1 MGKKSRED
9 DLAFVGRHRHAKR
22 DREQKALL
30 ERLTRELRDRPP
42 PPEGDAGGA
51 ASAEGAEDPPAP
63 LPAWKRRAQT
73 PFGGIPL
80 QPGGAAPPLPGV
92 RGSLAPVDPAIEGAA
107 TAEGGGARLPSSN
120 WLGVELGEPH
130 PAGGAA
136 APQPEDEP
144 VEEAVAPTPLDHLDS
159 VVHDFV
165 ASMGQRPYAVDPN
178 GAAPHVESFR
188 RLLESSTA
196 STGQILG
203 PPVLYGASPP
213 MGLESVLG
221 LLGSMRETGVLHVDA
236 GGVTFTISIVK
247 GDVVHGVSRPRP
259 RSELLGNV
267 LVSLGLV
274 DAERLA
280 RFFDEHGSTPSTI
293 GEALD
298 RGALVTTDELRR
310 ALEHQLRM
318 LFARL
323 LGTRRAV
330 WCFRAGEATLAY
342 IDMRL
347 SVIGV
352 LLESAAKSD
361 ERSAG

>member
-1 MGKKSRED
+1 MGRKSRED

-22 DREQKALL
+22 DHEQRALL
-30 ERLTRELRDRPP
+30 ERLSRELRDRPRP
-42 PPEGDAGGA
+42 IETDAGA
-51 ASAEGAEDPPAP
+51 EAPREEASEPPAP
-63 LPAWKRRAQT
+63 LPAWKRREQT

-80 QPGGAAPPLPGV
+80 EPGHAAPPQPGV
-92 RGSLAPVDPAIEGAA
+92 RGSITLVGPAA
-107 TAEGGGARLPSSN
+107 GGGDVRLPSSN
-120 WLGVELGEPH
+120 WLGVELGEPS
-130 PAGGAA
+130 PARGAA
-136 APQPEDEP
+136 PAEAP
-144 VEEAVAPTPLDHLDS
+144 VETSGDEAAPTPLDHLDS

-165 ASMGQRPYAVDPN
+165 ASMGQRAQAVESS

-213 MGLESVLG
+213 MGLENVLG
-221 LLGSMRETGVLHVDA
+221 MLGSMRQTGVLHVDA

-259 RSELLGNV
+259 RAELLGNV
-267 LVSLGLV
+267 LVSMGTV
-274 DAERLA
+274 DADRLA
-280 RFFDEHGSTPSTI
+280 RFFDEHGSSASTI

-298 RGALVTTDELRR
+298 RGALVNPEELRR
-310 ALEHQLRM
+310 ALEKQLRM
-318 LFARL
+318 LFERL
-323 LGTRRAV
+323 LGTRNAV